1 MANSIPTSPVT
12 LEQYAALDMAERRK
26 VWLQISD
33 ITEEQFEANMAEERA
48 REAFVPKVGSQA
60 PDFAAD
66 VLDRDRKRTGEQV
79 RLSDLRGTPVGLVFG
94 SYT

>member
-1 MANSIPTSPVT
+1 
-12 LEQYAALDMAERRK
+12 
-26 VWLQISD
+26 
-33 ITEEQFEANMAEERA
+33 MAEERA